1 MPALRQRKDDI
12 PALATK
18 FLQTLSKKHRLK
30 IPGFTDQA
38 MSILVSH
45 DWPGNV
51 RELQNTVERAVILV
65 DDGEAI
71 QADYLGI
78 IPKQKVSISMNNYA
92 SPMMPAPSAPTN
104 EASELEESGIM
115 VAEEESQTDPN
126 SGGLAPMEDIEKQH
140 ILRVLKSTQGNR
152 THAAEILKLNIR
164 TLRNKLSKYA
174 EEGEDIS
181 GLG

>member
-1 MPALRQRKDDI
+1 
-12 PALATK
+12 
-18 FLQTLSKKHRLK
+18 
-30 IPGFTDQA
+30 
-38 MSILVSH
+38 
-45 DWPGNV
+45 
-51 RELQNTVERAVILV
+51 
-65 DDGEAI
+65 
-71 QADYLGI
+71 
-78 IPKQKVSISMNNYA
+78 MNNYA
-92 SPMMPAPSAPTN
+92 SPAFPAPSTPT
-104 EASELEESGIM
+104 SEESEFEESGVM
-115 VAEEESQTDPN
+115 VAEDEPPTDAS